1 MSTQRT
7 WTRRSLI
14 RQLGWIGLL
23 STFGGVRGIR
33 FARRGADDAAALQP
47 EDFFDHVE
55 SAAAVGREY
64 LRLVPEERDGARLR
78 QRILADCRETM
89 GAGRPPR
96 RLRAAVVARQRLDF
110 EAGRT
115 VRIEGWVLSRTEARL
130 CSLAVLGA

>member
-1 MSTQRT
+1 MSTQLT
-7 WTRRSLI
+7 WTRRSML
-14 RQLGWIGLL
+14 RRFGWLALLG
-23 STFGGVRGIR
+23 TFVGVRGIGM
-33 FARRGADDAAALQP
+33 ARRGARDAATLQP

-89 GAGRPPR
+89 AAGRPPR
-96 RLRAAVVARQRLDF
+96 RLRAAVMARQRLDF

-130 CSLAVLGA
+130 CGLAALGA

>member
-1 MSTQRT
+1 MSTERT

-14 RQLGWIGLL
+14 RRLGWIGLL
-23 STFGGVRGIR
+23 GTFGGVRGIGM
-33 FARRGADDAAALQP
+33 ARRGTRAAAALEP

-64 LRLVPEERDGARLR
+64 LRLVPEERDAARLR

-89 GAGRPPR
+89 GVGRPGR
-96 RLRAAVVARQRLDF
+96 RLRAAVMARQRIDF

-115 VRIEGWVLSRTEARL
+115 VRIDGWVLSRTEARL
-130 CSLAVLGA
+130 CGLAALGA